1 MKVIRK
7 NTSLKKITFI
17 WLLAGL
23 LFAFSSEN
31 TLLTLA
37 AFGIVPLFFKLH
49 WSPGQYPILLFILGM
64 QWLQVTMKI
73 FHANAIGEPVENL
86 FVSSSITQAIWYSM
100 AGLFVLALGMRAGAG
115 VRSHTVQTFNRM
127 NEFSLR
133 QLWYAYL
140 ISMLAGI
147 LLKAIVFAIPQLTQ
161 ILLPLLNIRWVFFL
175 LLFTSVLLK
184 RKGYQMIFIA
194 VAFEVII
201 GFTGYFSQ
209 FKTVFYYLLVGYFAI
224 RPHIG
229 KREAILGSLMLS
241 LVLLLSLFW
250 TSVKVDYRDFL
261 NQGTGQ
267 QTVNRTVEERF
278 SWLGNAVFD
287 DNQSSIGDSAE
298 KLASRI
304 AYTDFFGYTILWVP
318 SRVDYQY
325 GAVWGAALRHIFQPR
340 LLFPDKP
347 RLPSDSEQT
356 MQFTGQLLASGEQ
369 GTSISIGY
377 MGESYIDFGFPGML
391 IPIFIVGLLYGF
403 IYRYFI
409 LRENGNGIASVLVVV
424 CLMSVIQ
431 LEMHSVKLLGSVVMT
446 FIVYALSLKY
456 LVPLFLPLLKLKR
469 RLAISS

>member
-1 MKVIRK
+1 MAVSKN
-7 NTSLKKITFI
+7 NTSLKKFTFV

-23 LFAFSSEN
+23 LFAISSEN

-37 AFGIVPLFFKLH
+37 AFGLVPLFFKLH
-49 WSPGQYPILLFILGM
+49 WSPRQFPILLFILGM

-73 FHANAIGEPVENL
+73 FHANVMGEPVENL

-100 AGLFVLALGMRAGAG
+100 AGLLVLALGMRAGAG
-115 VRSHTVQTFNRM
+115 VRSHTVHTFNRM
-127 NEFSLR
+127 YEFSLR
-133 QLWYAYL
+133 QLWFAYL
-140 ISMLAGI
+140 VSMIAGV
-147 LLKAIVFAIPQLTQ
+147 LLKATIFAIPQLTQ

-175 LLFTSVLLK
+175 LLLISVLLK
-184 RKGYQMIFIA
+184 RKGYQMVFIA

-224 RPHIG
+224 RPKIG
-229 KREAILGSLMLS
+229 KREIILGSLMLS

-250 TSVKVDYRDFL
+250 TSVKVEYRVFL

-267 QTVNRTVEERF
+267 QTVDRTVGERF
-278 SWLGNAVFD
+278 SWLGNAIVD
-287 DNQSSIGDSAE
+287 DSQSSIGDSAE
-298 KLASRI
+298 NLASRV
-304 AYTDFFGYTILWVP
+304 AYTDFFGYTIMWVP

-325 GAVWGAALRHIFQPR
+325 GAVWGAAIRHILQPR

-347 RLPSDSEQT
+347 SLPSDSEQT
-356 MQFTGQLLASGEQ
+356 MQYTGQFLASGEQ

-391 IPIFIVGLLYGF
+391 IPIFLVGLLYGL

-409 LRENGNGIASVLVVV
+409 LRETGNGVASALVVV
-424 CLMSVIQ
+424 CLMGVIQ
-431 LEMHSVKLLGSVVMT
+431 LEMQSVKLLGSIVMT
-446 FIVYALSLKY
+446 FIVYALLLKY
-456 LVPLFLPLLKLKR
+456 IVPIFLPFLKR
-469 RLAISS
+469 RFAVFT

>member
-1 MKVIRK
+1 MAVSKN
-7 NTSLKKITFI
+7 NTSLKKFTFV

-23 LFAFSSEN
+23 FFAISSEN

-37 AFGIVPLFFKLH
+37 AFGLVPLFFKLH
-49 WSPGQYPILLFILGM
+49 WSPRQFPILLFILGM

-73 FHANAIGEPVENL
+73 FHANVMGEPVENL

-100 AGLFVLALGMRAGAG
+100 AGLLVLALGMRAGAG
-115 VRSHTVQTFNRM
+115 VRSHTVHTFNRM
-127 NEFSLR
+127 YEFSLR
-133 QLWYAYL
+133 QLWFAYL
-140 ISMLAGI
+140 VSMIAGV
-147 LLKAIVFAIPQLTQ
+147 LLKATIFAIPQLTQ

-175 LLFTSVLLK
+175 LLLISVLLK
-184 RKGYQMIFIA
+184 RKGYQMVFIA

-224 RPHIG
+224 RPKIG
-229 KREAILGSLMLS
+229 KREIILGSLMLS

-250 TSVKVDYRDFL
+250 TSVKVEYRVFL

-267 QTVNRTVEERF
+267 QTVDRTVGERF
-278 SWLGNAVFD
+278 SWLGNAIVD
-287 DNQSSIGDSAE
+287 DSQSSIGDSAE
-298 KLASRI
+298 NLASRV
-304 AYTDFFGYTILWVP
+304 AYTDFFGYTIMWVP

-325 GAVWGAALRHIFQPR
+325 GAVWGAAIRHILQPR

-347 RLPSDSEQT
+347 SLPSDSEQT
-356 MQFTGQLLASGEQ
+356 MQYTGQFLASGEQ

-391 IPIFIVGLLYGF
+391 IPIFLVGLLYGL

-409 LRENGNGIASVLVVV
+409 LRETGNGVASALVVV
-424 CLMSVIQ
+424 CLMGVIQ
-431 LEMHSVKLLGSVVMT
+431 LEMQSVKLLGSIVMT
-446 FIVYALSLKY
+446 FIVYALLLKY
-456 LVPLFLPLLKLKR
+456 IVPIFLPFLKR
-469 RLAISS
+469 RFAVFT

>member
-1 MKVIRK
+1 MKVIKK
-7 NTSLKKITFI
+7 NTSLKKFAII
-17 WLLAGL
+17 WLFVGL
-23 LFAFSSEN
+23 LFAISSEN

-37 AFGIVPLFFKLH
+37 AFGLVPVFFKLH
-49 WSPGQYPILLFILGM
+49 WSPGQFPILLFILGM
-64 QWLQVTMKI
+64 QWLQATMKI
-73 FHANAIGEPVENL
+73 FHANVIGEPVENL

-100 AGLFVLALGMRAGAG
+100 AGLFVLALGMRAGVG
-115 VRSHTVQTFNRM
+115 VRSRTVHTFNRI
-127 NEFSLR
+127 NKFSLR
-133 QLWYAYL
+133 QLWFAYL
-140 ISMLAGI
+140 VSILAGI

-175 LLFTSVLLK
+175 LLLTSVLLK
-184 RKGYQMIFIA
+184 RKGYQLIFIA

-224 RPHIG
+224 RPRFG
-229 KREAILGSLMLS
+229 KREAILGSVMLS

-250 TSVKVDYRDFL
+250 TSVKVDYRVFL

-267 QTVNRTVEERF
+267 QTVDRTVEERF
-278 SWLGNAVFD
+278 AWLGSAVFD
-287 DNQSSIGDSAE
+287 DSKSSIGDSAE
-298 KLASRI
+298 KLATRI
-304 AYTDFFGYTILWVP
+304 AYTDFFGYTIMWVP

-391 IPIFIVGLLYGF
+391 VPIFLVGLMYGL

-409 LRENGNGIASVLVVV
+409 SRESGNGIASALVVV
-424 CLMSVIQ
+424 CLMGVIQ

-446 FIVYALSLKY
+446 FIVYALSLKFI
-456 LVPLFLPLLKLKR
+456 VPLFLPFLKR
-469 RLAISS
+469 RLSVSL

>member
-1 MKVIRK
+1 MKFTRNK
-7 NTSLKKITFI
+7 STLKKVAFI
-17 WLLAGL
+17 WLSLGL
-23 LFAFSSEN
+23 IFATTSEN
-31 TLLTLA
+31 MLLTLA
-37 AFGIVPLFFKLH
+37 AFGLVPLFFKLH
-49 WSPGQYPILLFILGM
+49 WSPGQFPILLFILGM
-64 QWLQVTMKI
+64 QWLQTVMKV
-73 FHANAIGEPVENL
+73 FHANMIGEPVESL
-86 FVSSSITQAIWYSM
+86 FVSSSIVPAIWFSM
-100 AGLFVLALGMRAGAG
+100 AGLLALALGMRAGVG
-115 VRSHTVQTFNRM
+115 RWSNSVQTYNRL

-133 QLWYAYL
+133 KLWYAYL
-140 ISMLAGI
+140 ASMLVGV
-147 LLKAIVFAIPQLTQ
+147 LLKTIVFATPQLTQ

-175 LLFTSVLLK
+175 LLLTAVLLK

-224 RPHIG
+224 RPNIG

-250 TSVKVDYRDFL
+250 TSVKVEYREFL

-267 QTVNRTVEERF
+267 QTVDRTVDERF
-278 SWLGNAVFD
+278 SWLGNAVLD
-287 DNQSSIGDSAE
+287 DSESSISDSAE

-304 AYTDFFGYTILWVP
+304 AYTDFFGYTIMWVP

-356 MQFTGQLLASGEQ
+356 MQFTGQLLASAEQ

-391 IPIFIVGLLYGF
+391 VPIFIVGLLYGF
-403 IYRYFI
+403 IYRYFM
-409 LRENGNGIASVLVVV
+409 LRETGNGIASALVVV

-446 FIVYALSLKY
+446 FIVYALLLKY

-469 RLAISS
+469 RLAIST